1 MKMLSFGVKKNY
13 DLDLMVIGGGSAAFA
28 TAIRAAE
35 IGARVGIAEA
45 GVIGGTCLNRGCL
58 PTKNLLY
65 AAARYHLYSKNSFP
79 GLPHGSDPLNF
90 PALIQQKDELV
101 QEMRKQKYLDVLE
114 AFPSIRYFPQRARF
128 LSERRVRVGD
138 EEISAEKFLIATGA
152 APVIP
157 PIAGLEP
164 SGYIT
169 YKESLELKKLPESM
183 VVIGGGAIG
192 LEIGQMYAR
201 FGTRVVILEALN
213 RIAPGEEPEISDA
226 LKKYLSEEGIEIVN
240 NAQVTRVEV
249 GLGGEKRVSAEVD
262 GASVKYCGEQL
273 LVATGLRPNTED
285 IGLDKVGVKRTP
297 QGSVIVNDELRTTA
311 PHVWAAGDVTGRM
324 MLVTVAAYEG
334 ALAAENAV
342 LNRHDKMRYD
352 AVPHAI
358 FTSPGVASV
367 GLKEEAARSLG
378 KKVLTTVVP
387 FGNVPKAG
395 AIRDTRGLIKMVVD
409 AKDYTI
415 LGVHILND
423 AAPDLIH
430 LGVLAIQNK
439 MTVGDIIRTV
449 FVYPTLA
456 EAFKIAAISF
466 QKDVTKLSCCAA

>member
-1 MKMLSFGVKKNY
+1 MLSLGAKKKY

-28 TAIRAAE
+28 AAIRAAE
-35 IGARVGIAEA
+35 LGARVGIAEA

-65 AAARYHLYSKNSFP
+65 AAERYHLYRRNTFP
-79 GLPHGSDPLNF
+79 GLPHGQDPINF
-90 PALIQQKDELV
+90 PAVIHQKDELV
-101 QEMRKQKYLDVLE
+101 SEMRKQKYLDVLE
-114 AFPSIRYFPQRARF
+114 AFPSIQYFPRKAQF
-128 LSERRVRVGD
+128 LGEHQIQAGD
-138 EEISAEKFLIATGA
+138 EEVSAEKFLIATGA
-152 APVIP
+152 SPAIP
-157 PIAGLEP
+157 PILGLEP
-164 SGYIT
+164 SRYIT
-169 YKESLELKKLPESM
+169 YKESLELQKLPESM

-201 FGTRVVILEALN
+201 FGTRVVILEALS
-213 RIAPGEEPEISDA
+213 RIAPGEEPEISEA

-240 NAQVTRVEV
+240 NARVTHV
-249 GLGGEKRVSAEVD
+249 GCGPGGEKRVSVEV
-262 GASVKYCGEQL
+262 GGVSVVYCGEQL
-273 LVATGLRPNTED
+273 LVATGLRPNTRDMEL
-285 IGLDKVGVKRTP
+285 GKAGVKCTP
-297 QGSVIVNDELRTTA
+297 PGAVIVNDELRTTA

-334 ALAAENAV
+334 GLAAENAL
-342 LNRHDKMRYD
+342 LNQHDKMRFD

-367 GLKEEAARSLG
+367 GLREETARNLG

-387 FGNVPKAG
+387 FEHVPKAG
-395 AIRDTRGLIKMVVD
+395 AIRDTRGLIKLVVD

-415 LGVHILND
+415 LGVHILSD

-430 LGVLAIQNK
+430 LGVLAIQNR
-439 MTVGDIIRTV
+439 MTVGDVIRTV

-466 QKDVTKLSCCAA
+466 KKDVTKLSCCAA